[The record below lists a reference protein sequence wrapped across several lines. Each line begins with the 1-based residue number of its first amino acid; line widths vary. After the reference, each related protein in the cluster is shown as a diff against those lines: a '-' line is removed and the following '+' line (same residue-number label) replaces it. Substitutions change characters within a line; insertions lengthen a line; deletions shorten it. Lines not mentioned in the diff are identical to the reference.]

1 MSGSSCYKEI
11 IPMLLSH
18 VRWGLLI
25 HRFLLHVLEAGDFFE
40 KMGRAHGKTM
50 KGMNFM
56 EFICDSKYIILPV
69 SFL

>member
-1 MSGSSCYKEI
+1 MSDGDCFQLIQRS
-11 IPMLLSH
+11 P
-18 VRWGLLI
+18 LI